1 MMAGEIV
8 VILDVNVKSQELERV
23 ARTLQKLPQVVDL
36 YEVTGEYDLVALVE
50 ADSIMGFRNLL
61 KDKILSIQGISGTN
75 TLVIIHTHKKSGKTI
90 AE

>member
-1 MMAGEIV
+1 MAGEIV

-23 ARTLQKLPQVVDL
+23 ATTLQKLPQVVDL

-50 ADSIMGFRNLL
+50 ADSIIAFRNLL
-61 KDKILSIQGISGTN
+61 KDKILSIEGISGTN
-75 TLVIIHTHKKSGKTI
+75 TLVIIHTHKKNGKTI